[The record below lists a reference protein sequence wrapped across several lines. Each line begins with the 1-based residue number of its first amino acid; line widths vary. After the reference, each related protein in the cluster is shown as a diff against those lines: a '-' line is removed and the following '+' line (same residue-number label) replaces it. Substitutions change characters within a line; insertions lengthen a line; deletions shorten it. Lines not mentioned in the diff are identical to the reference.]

1 MRRIGVLAAV
11 LTIVVAGC
19 SSDEAGEVDLRW
31 EFTDDLGGWTVG
43 FTDYTVELEP
53 METDSGIAPLPEGLG
68 EEGSGL
74 LISGW
79 NTSDDLFMFTA
90 RGIGPDDGI
99 VPGTAYRS
107 TLRFAVASGSPSNCV
122 GIGGAPGEGVTMK
135 AGVVAAEP
143 GIDLEDGEYRFSLDK
158 GNQTTG
164 GSDLAVLGDVANGIE
179 CEEALS
185 ADPPPFRVLTFE
197 LETDVSTDDE
207 GRIWV
212 VIGSDS
218 GFEGTT
224 ALYYRWVELTLEPQ

>member
-1 MRRIGVLAAV
+1 
-11 LTIVVAGC
+11 
-19 SSDEAGEVDLRW
+19 
-31 EFTDDLGGWTVG
+31 
-43 FTDYTVELEP
+43 
-53 METDSGIAPLPEGLG
+53 
-68 EEGSGL
+68 
-74 LISGW
+74 
-79 NTSDDLFMFTA
+79 
-90 RGIGPDDGI
+90 
-99 VPGTAYRS
+99 
-107 TLRFAVASGSPSNCV
+107 
-122 GIGGAPGEGVTMK
+122 
-135 AGVVAAEP
+135 VAAEP